1 MTFGLL
7 AGLIICNVLWSAAY
21 TVSKHLMNVGYH
33 PLEIGFLRYFAGVLP
48 LLIYFVWGGRKS
60 LMARWWRDFGLIDSR
75 LLLVGVLTFFFSPLG
90 QMVGLSMSRAVDG
103 SLLIALEP
111 LVTIVAAWLVLG
123 ERLRWNQTV
132 GLALAVTGACILTEV
147 TFEKARAFADVRLIG
162 NLVFVG
168 SLLSESAYSI
178 LAKPALERRS
188 PITFLTVSC
197 AVGVLLLFL
206 LNIGMDGPSRAAG
219 LSLLFARAEFTDFA
233 AVLYLGFG
241 CTTFG
246 YLFWMYALQR
256 ASVSVIALTLYV
268 QPVLGL
274 FWGHVFLGEAVTSST
289 VLGAALILGAVW
301 LASRVASL
309 RSER

>member
-1 MTFGLL
+1 M
-7 AGLIICNVLWSAAY
+7 A
-21 TVSKHLMNVGYH
+21 VGYH
-33 PLEIGFLRYFAGVLP
+33 PLEIAFLRYFTGVLP

-60 LMARWWRDFGLIDSR
+60 LLVRWWSDLNVIDMR

-90 QMVGLSMSRAVDG
+90 QMVGVSMSRAVDG

-123 ERLRWNQTV
+123 ERLRVNQAV
-132 GLALAVTGACILTEV
+132 GLTLAVTGACVLTEV
-147 TFEKARAFADVRLIG
+147 TFEKASTFTDARLIG

-178 LAKPALERRS
+178 LAKPVLHRRS
-188 PITFLTVSC
+188 PIVFLTVSN
-197 AVGVLLLFL
+197 AVGVVFLFL
-206 LNIGMDGPSRAAG
+206 ANIALDGPSRAAG
-219 LSLLFARAEFTDFA
+219 LSLLFERAELADFA
-233 AVLYLGFG
+233 SVLYLGLG

-256 ASVSVIALTLYV
+256 ASVSVVSLTLYV

-274 FWGHVFLGEAVTSST
+274 LWGHLLLGEAMTRAT
-289 VLGAALILGAVW
+289 LLGGALILGAVW
-301 LASRVASL
+301 LASRAPSL